1 MSPML
6 LRRALLALLLG
17 ALLLPALAPAP
28 AAAATPSLT
37 LVGATTYDVLPKD
50 GKVAVSVRLTAT
62 NRMADTKTR
71 RFFFRTGYLTVLPQ
85 VSGLKIS
92 GGAGKPKVSVSSKTA
107 TYTILKIDLGANLA
121 SGKST
126 ALNLSFDL
134 KDPGGAPDRPMRI
147 SPSLVSFAAW
157 AFATPETPGASV
169 RLRFPDGYHVTT
181 GTAKLKGPESDDAGH
196 SSWSSGAIAKPIEFV
211 ADVFADRP
219 AEYVET
225 QRIVKLEGHP
235 AAIALRAWPDDPAWR
250 DRIGALIQR
259 ALPVLEDEIGMPWPV
274 GGTLAVQEALVR
286 GTGGYAAVYA
296 PEEQRIEI
304 AYAAPDGVV
313 LHELAHAWFNGA
325 LVADRW
331 AAEGFAAYYAERAAK
346 RLGITPAPPPVPPA
360 GAEDPNAGKI
370 PLNEWGS
377 SDTEPAASEAYGYAT
392 SLALARQIA
401 GRAGPDGLSRVWKM
415 AAVHA
420 GAYHGDPA
428 TEGPAV
434 GPPDWRGLLDVLEEQ
449 TGRSYV
455 DLWRSLVARPADLE
469 LLADRASARG
479 FYARSLELAGS
490 WSLPRPVGAAMRA
503 WQFEEARQLLQAAD
517 EVVAQRDALQ
527 KSAGAAGVD
536 LPETLEVAFEGNSG
550 LTVARAEASAEQAA
564 VDAIAGAQAAR
575 PKRLAPAD
583 AAVTELGL
591 VATDPDGLLEMARS
605 ALKTGDLAAAYSA
618 AQQAQITWTDA
629 PRLGRS
635 RIVSTALLL
644 VALGLLIGLI
654 RQRRRTAPAGG
665 LPPEGGVPAEG

>member
-1 MSPML
+1 VRPKL
-6 LRRALLALLLG
+6 LPSALLALLLA
-17 ALLLPALAPAP
+17 ALLVPALAPAP
-28 AAAATPSLT
+28 VAAATPGLT

-71 RFFFRTGYLTVLPQ
+71 RFFFRTGYLTVLPH
-85 VSGLKIS
+85 VSGLKIA
-92 GGAGKPKVSVSSKTA
+92 GGGGKPKVSVSSKTA

-126 ALNLSFDL
+126 TLSLAFDL

-181 GTAKLKGPESDDAGH
+181 GRAKLKGPESDDAGH
-196 SSWSSGAIAKPIEFV
+196 SSWSSGAIAKPIDFV

-219 AEYVET
+219 AEYVST
-225 QRIVKLEGHP
+225 QRVIKLSGNQ
-235 AAIALRAWPDDPAWR
+235 ATITLRAWPDDPAWR
-250 DRIGALIQR
+250 DRIGALIER
-259 ALPVLEDEIGMPWPV
+259 ALPVLQDEIGLPWPV

-313 LHELAHAWFNGA
+313 LHELAHAWINGG

-331 AAEGFAAYYAERAAK
+331 AAEGFAAYYAERAAD
-346 RLGITPAPPPVPPA
+346 RLGIKPAPPPAPPT
-360 GAEDPNAGKI
+360 GPQDPVAAAF
-370 PLNEWGS
+370 PLNQWGS
-377 SDTEPAASEAYGYAT
+377 SDTEDAASEAYGYAT
-392 SLALARQIA
+392 SLELARQIA
-401 GRAGPDGLSRVWKM
+401 ERAGPDGMSRVWRM
-415 AAVHA
+415 AAAHL
-420 GAYHGDPA
+420 GAYRADPGTDESVA
-428 TEGPAV
+428 SS
-434 GPPDWRGLLDVLEEQ
+434 PDWRGLLDVLEQQ

-455 DLWRSLVARPADLE
+455 DLWRSVVARPADLE
-469 LLADRASARG
+469 LLSARAAALG
-479 FYARSLELAGS
+479 FYTRSVQLAGS
-490 WSLPRPVGAAMRA
+490 WSLPRPIRAAMRA
-503 WQFEEARQLLQAAD
+503 WQFDNARQLLQAAD
-517 EVVAQRDALQ
+517 DVVAQRDALR

-536 LPETLEVAFEGNSG
+536 LPATLRIAFEGDSG
-550 LTVARAEASAEQAA
+550 LTVARAEASAEQAV

-583 AAVTELGL
+583 AAVVELGL
-591 VATDPDGLLEMARS
+591 LATDPDGLLEMARS
-605 ALKTGDLAAAYSA
+605 ALETGDLAASYAA

-635 RIVSTALLL
+635 RIVSTVLLL

-654 RQRRRTAPAGG
+654 RQRRRTAPEGG